1 MSSAARAPSPA
12 APGTR
17 AADSPAA
24 ARTDAAGTGAPG
36 AAVPTR
42 ERLLEAARGVVEES
56 GYAGASVVAI
66 AQRAGV
72 ATGTLYRHFPSKAE
86 LFVEV
91 FRDVCE
97 REIASA
103 TKAASSVDGAVEKL
117 DAVLANFARRALAN
131 PVLAWS
137 LIAEPVDPAVE
148 QIRLDYRRTY
158 TRHVERL
165 LRAAI
170 RQRSAPPQNAAI
182 AAAALVGAGNEV
194 LAGPLSPLAHGR
206 RDAADEAAAI
216 ETLRTLCRR
225 AIGAAGD

>member
-1 MSSAARAPSPA
+1 MSSAATPPA
-12 APGTR
+12 APPGGASAPR
-17 AADSPAA
+17 AAA
-24 ARTDAAGTGAPG
+24 
-36 AAVPTR
+36 PTR
-42 ERLLEAARGVVEES
+42 ERLLLAARTVVEQH
-56 GYAGASVVAI
+56 GYGGASVVAI
-66 AQRAGV
+66 AERAGV

-97 REIASA
+97 REIAAA
-103 TKAASSVDGAVEKL
+103 TKAAASVDRAVDKL
-117 DAVLANFARRALAN
+117 DAVLENFARRALAN

-137 LIAEPVDPAVE
+137 LLAEPVDPAVE

-170 RQRSAPPQNAAI
+170 RQGSAPRQDATI

-194 LAGPLSPLAHGR
+194 LAGPLSPLTGDR
-206 RDAADEAAAI
+206 RDVTSAI
-216 ETLRTLCRR
+216 ATLRTLCRR
-225 AIGAAGD
+225 AIGAAP